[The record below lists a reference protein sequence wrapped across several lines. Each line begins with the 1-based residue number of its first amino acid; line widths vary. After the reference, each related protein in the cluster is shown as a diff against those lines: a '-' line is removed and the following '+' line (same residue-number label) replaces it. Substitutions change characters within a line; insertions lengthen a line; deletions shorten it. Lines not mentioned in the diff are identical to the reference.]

1 MIFTKVLQKMLKQDL
16 TLQISKQTDRYLK
29 EKSKKAIGLVRD
41 GLGVQIIK
49 EFVGLRA
56 KTYSY
61 LKKQW

>member
-29 EKSKKAIGLVRD
+29 KKSKKAIGLVRN
-41 GLGVQIIK
+41 GLGVQSIK

-61 LKKQW
+61 LKKQ

>member
-1 MIFTKVLQKMLKQDL
+1 MLKQDL
-16 TLQISKQTDRYLK
+16 TLQISKQTDRCLK

-49 EFVGLRA
+49 KFVGLRA

-61 LKKQW
+61 LKKQ